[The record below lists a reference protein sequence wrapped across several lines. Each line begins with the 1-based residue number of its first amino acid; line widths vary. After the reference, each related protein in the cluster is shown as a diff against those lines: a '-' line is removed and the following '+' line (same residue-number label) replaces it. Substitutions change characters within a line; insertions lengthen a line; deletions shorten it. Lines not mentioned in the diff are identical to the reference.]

1 MKNFLHFDDHDVCS
15 RYISYLHSLIETN
28 IKSVL
33 ENFSVYEDTILRL
46 SSIDS
51 ILNFLL
57 NNMLLSELANIKFDI
72 KSDLLVRILNYI
84 YNSFLINHESK
95 SMNGFVFDYDLN
107 YSKIVYLLLKRYNIE
122 DIVVPMLKILRFI
135 VDDKIIE
142 LLNNKIDILS
152 KSICYNMK
160 DVIEDI
166 FFLIHS
172 SNKNL
177 SLFGSTILSNAIKID
192 KNLLEYVIPYKDG
205 IISEENYNY
214 NQKLEEISNLTC
226 NTFHMIRTNYIQP
239 NQSYYNYL
247 NYLRYQN
254 EFFEYDN
261 QLSLDDLTIQT
272 HKKVNII
279 DLKNLDEESYEDFD
293 KNNIEPELKIKK
305 CLILIKNNYMF
316 KRRILEVYPNNK
328 IIIWKSEEPICSIKG
343 VLFLTKDLKI
353 KKNGKNLILIIN
365 GKNLHIQFENQSETD
380 GIFNMILFIINH
392 Y

>member
-226 NTFHMIRTNYIQP
+226 NTFHMIRTNYI
-239 NQSYYNYL
+239 
-247 NYLRYQN
+247 
-254 EFFEYDN
+254 
-261 QLSLDDLTIQT
+261 
-272 HKKVNII
+272 
-279 DLKNLDEESYEDFD
+279 
-293 KNNIEPELKIKK
+293 KNNI
-305 CLILIKNNYMF
+305 
-316 KRRILEVYPNNK
+316 
-328 IIIWKSEEPICSIKG
+328 
-343 VLFLTKDLKI
+343 
-353 KKNGKNLILIIN
+353 
-365 GKNLHIQFENQSETD
+365 
-380 GIFNMILFIINH
+380 
-392 Y
+392 

>member
-1 MKNFLHFDDHDVCS
+1 MYL
-15 RYISYLHSLIETN
+15 YIFIQ
-28 IKSVL
+28 IA
-33 ENFSVYEDTILRL
+33 I
-46 SSIDS
+46 
-51 ILNFLL
+51 
-57 NNMLLSELANIKFDI
+57 
-72 KSDLLVRILNYI
+72 
-84 YNSFLINHESK
+84 
-95 SMNGFVFDYDLN
+95 
-107 YSKIVYLLLKRYNIE
+107 
-122 DIVVPMLKILRFI
+122 IVVPMLKILRFI